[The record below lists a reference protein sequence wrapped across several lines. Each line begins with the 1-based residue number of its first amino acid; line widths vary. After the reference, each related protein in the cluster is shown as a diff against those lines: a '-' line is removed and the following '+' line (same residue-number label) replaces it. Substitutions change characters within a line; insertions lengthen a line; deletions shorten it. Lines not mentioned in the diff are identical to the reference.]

1 MYMYISTCTYVQYV
15 CLHVYGV
22 VHSTCMCMCVCVCVC
37 GLPDTVRRQAAVGR
51 AIGGEK
57 ELTSWV

>member
-1 MYMYISTCTYVQYV
+1 MCMCVYVYMYMCVYVGMCVYV
-15 CLHVYGV
+15 CV
-22 VHSTCMCMCVCVCVC
+22 CVCVCVC

-51 AIGGEK
+51 AIGGKK